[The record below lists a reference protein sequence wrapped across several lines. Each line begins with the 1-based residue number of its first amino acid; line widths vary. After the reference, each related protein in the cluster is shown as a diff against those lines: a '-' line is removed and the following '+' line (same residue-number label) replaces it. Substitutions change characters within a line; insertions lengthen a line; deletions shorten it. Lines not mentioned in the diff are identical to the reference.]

1 MSVISPPTDPQR
13 DPRSARTRW
22 RHSGRTDRPGVL
34 RIRLLAS
41 YTAEPLVPYLGLAL
55 LDAGLPPAV
64 EVGPYNQVVQQCLA
78 VTAPTVGGEPGPAA
92 FDVLLVAPRLDELG
106 GAAGRAGWP
115 AELAR
120 VASVALEAA
129 GRARALLVFVLPEVP
144 ADRPAGVG
152 DDGAAGGVLA
162 TAHAAREA
170 ARRLLAGRPGV
181 LVIDVEEEVRAVG
194 ADAAFSPA
202 MFRYAKVPYT
212 EALFDGLGR
221 RIGRALRLA
230 FGCRT
235 RVVVLDADSL
245 LAGER
250 AGEFASALRAPL
262 LDLHEAGTVVTLRG
276 AMAGPGAFA
285 APTGPVREVLRQA
298 AHWAVDGRPLA
309 EQLAA
314 LAAATGEP
322 PAALAVLCAR
332 ELEEPVEGV
341 RVVRLGDDPSGWPGQ
356 LRAAGLFDRLEPTP
370 GVETHPPSGA
380 EDGEKPSGAGGSGK
394 IPAGS
399 DALAAFVARLDVRL
413 VFRTARER
421 GLDAVAELVARAKDF
436 TLGPGPD
443 AAALADR
450 AGEILAVDV
459 RDRYGDY
466 GLGAVATLHVDGP
479 VGVVDVFSVSCPVL
493 GKAVED
499 AVLAELRR
507 RAAASGC
514 RELQIQVRDTGS
526 NAVALRFLSAAVPA
540 PDSDPAV
547 AGADVVVTL
556 DWA

>member
-1 MSVISPPTDPQR
+1 MSVIAPPTGPQR

-22 RHSGRTDRPGVL
+22 RHAVRADQPAVL

-55 LDAGLPPAV
+55 LDAGLPPAI

-78 VTAPTVGGEPGPAA
+78 ITAPTSGSEPGPAA
-92 FDVLLVAPRLDELG
+92 FDVLLLAPRLDELG
-106 GAAGRAGWP
+106 GAPGRAGWP

-144 ADRPAGVG
+144 AERPAGVG

-162 TAHAAREA
+162 TAHAARETT
-170 ARRLLAGRPGV
+170 RRLLAGRPGV
-181 LVIDVEEEVRAVG
+181 VVVDVEEEVRAVG

-230 FGCRT
+230 LGSRT

-245 LAGER
+245 LTGER
-250 AGEFASALRAPL
+250 ADEFASALRAPL
-262 LDLHEAGTVVTLRG
+262 QDLHEAGTVVALRG
-276 AMAGPGAFA
+276 SVSGPGPCA
-285 APTGPVREVLRQA
+285 ASAGQVGEVLRQA
-298 AHWAVDGRPLA
+298 EYWAVDGRPLA

-314 LAAATGEP
+314 VAAATGEP
-322 PAALAVLCAR
+322 SAALAVLCAR
-332 ELEEPVEGV
+332 ELEEPVDGV

-356 LRAAGLFDRLEPTP
+356 LRAAGLFDRPEPSR
-370 GVETHPPSGA
+370 GLGTHPSSGA
-380 EDGEKPSGAGGSGK
+380 EDREKPSGAGGSGTT
-394 IPAGS
+394 PAGS
-399 DALAAFVARLDVRL
+399 DALAAFVAGLDVRL
-413 VFRTARER
+413 DFRTAPER
-421 GLDAVAELVARAKDF
+421 GPDAVAELVARAKDF
-436 TLGPGPD
+436 TLGMTPD

-466 GLGAVATLHVDGP
+466 GLGAVAALHVDGP

-514 RELQIQVRDTGS
+514 RELRIRVRDTGS
-526 NAVALRFLSAAVPA
+526 NGVALRFLRAAVPA
-540 PDSDPAV
+540 PDRDPA
-547 AGADVVVTL
+547 AADVVVTL
-556 DWA
+556 DWAR